1 MEVIER
7 EREFW
12 EHHAEFDWMAD
23 STKREVVQ
31 LLPQLSGD
39 VLELCIGSGLL
50 TESLPATYTS
60 YIGLD
65 LSRSLLTALRAKM
78 PALPLVQG
86 DAEELCFSSESFDIV
101 LIFAGLHHLPHFE
114 RTILQAYRV
123 LRPNGMFVCLEP
135 SAKAWYRKPM
145 WLIRDLIGL
154 YSEDEV
160 FLNPARVI
168 GALRDVGFQQ
178 IQPVFLT
185 PRFRESFLGPVNRVL
200 ARLLYLAAAMGSGAA
215 TQSFFLISARKPAP
229 TAP

>member
-1 MEVIER
+1 MQVIER
-7 EREFW
+7 EKEFW

-23 STKREVVQ
+23 STKRDVVR

-50 TESLPATYTS
+50 TGQIPTTYAS

-86 DAEELCFSSESFDIV
+86 DAEDLCFSSGSFDVV
-101 LIFAGLHHLPHFE
+101 LIFAGLHHLPHFD
-114 RTILQAYRV
+114 RTILHAYRV
-123 LRPNGMFVCLEP
+123 LRPNGVFVCLEP

-145 WLIRDLIGL
+145 WLVRDLIGI

-160 FLNPARVI
+160 FLNPDRVV
-168 GALRDVGFQQ
+168 GAMGNAGFQQ

-185 PRFRESFLGPVNRVL
+185 PRFRDSFLGPVNRLL

-215 TQSFFLISARKPAP
+215 TQSFFLISGRKPARSG
-229 TAP
+229 T